1 MHKRSNCQNGERSQE
16 AKKKRAKESVLLYNL
31 WSPFRSSRMS
41 VQFQSSVDIIF
52 SLFDIRSRI
61 SGLGRS
67 PHCRFI
73 PFGIV
78 LHSQTLFFWFFRPSA
93 HIAWQILVVAILGS
107 QCYKYMGLKIYV
119 SSIRKR
125 RSLRPFTNYIIQNIL
140 AGLDIC

>member
-1 MHKRSNCQNGERSQE
+1 
-16 AKKKRAKESVLLYNL
+16 
-31 WSPFRSSRMS
+31 MS

-78 LHSQTLFFWFFRPSA
+78 LHSQTLFSGSSDLPLTS
-93 HIAWQILVVAILGS
+93 LGR
-107 QCYKYMGLKIYV
+107 Y
-119 SSIRKR
+119 
-125 RSLRPFTNYIIQNIL
+125 
-140 AGLDIC
+140 